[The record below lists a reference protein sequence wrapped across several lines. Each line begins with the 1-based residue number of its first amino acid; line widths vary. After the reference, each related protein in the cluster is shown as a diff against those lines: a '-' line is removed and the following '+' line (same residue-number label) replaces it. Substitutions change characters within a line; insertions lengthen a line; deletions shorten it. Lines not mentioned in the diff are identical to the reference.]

1 MHGKAY
7 CRRHSTTFTSCIDVS
22 IFPDKLKTA
31 QVRPLFKKNN
41 ILEKGNYR
49 PVSVLPTI
57 SKFVER
63 AIFDQLTDFFN
74 FHFHPSLSA
83 FRKGFGCQTA
93 LLKIIEDWKKA
104 LDENKYIAAILMDL
118 SKAFDCLPHDL
129 ILLKLEAYGLSEK
142 SINLLNSYLSG
153 RKQCVKVKNICS
165 SFETVYKGVPQGSI
179 LGPILFK
186 IFINDIFYSVDF
198 STIYNYADDNTLS
211 YADHDLKNV
220 ISKLESDS
228 QKMLDWFANN
238 LMQANPD
245 KFQALAIG
253 KKTFKE
259 QICFDLNGSK
269 IKCEEHVKLLGVT
282 IDYELNFDK
291 HISEICKKSAGQL
304 NVLKRIGRYLNKLG
318 RLTIYYSFILSNFN
332 YCPVTWHF
340 CSEKNTKKMEKIQE
354 RALRFIY
361 NDYVLNYEELLEKS
375 KMPSLKVRRLR
386 SIAIETFKI
395 IHKESPIYL
404 HDLVN
409 IKKHNYSFR
418 YENTADVPSVK
429 TTRYGLKSFRY
440 FSTKLWN
447 ELPNHIRLEQN
458 LNQFSKLLNTW
469 NGGSCHCSACV

>member
-1 MHGKAY
+1 
-7 CRRHSTTFTSCIDVS
+7 
-22 IFPDKLKTA
+22 
-31 QVRPLFKKNN
+31 
-41 ILEKGNYR
+41 
-49 PVSVLPTI
+49 
-57 SKFVER
+57 
-63 AIFDQLTDFFN
+63 
-74 FHFHPSLSA
+74 
-83 FRKGFGCQTA
+83 
-93 LLKIIEDWKKA
+93 
-104 LDENKYIAAILMDL
+104 MDL
-118 SKAFDCLPHDL
+118 SKAFDGLPHDL
-129 ILLKLEAYGLSEK
+129 ILLKPEAYGLSEK

-153 RKQCVKVKNICS
+153 KKQCVKVKTICS

-179 LGPILFK
+179 LDPILFK
-186 IFINDIFYSVDF
+186 FFINDIFYSVDF
-198 STIYNYADDNTLS
+198 STIYNYADGNTLS
-211 YADHDLKNV
+211 YAYYDLNNV
-220 ISKLESDS
+220 ISKVESDS

-269 IKCEEHVKLLGVT
+269 IKCKEHVKLLGVT

-291 HISEICKKSAGQL
+291 HISEICKKSACQL

-318 RLTIYYSFILSNFN
+318 RLTIYYSFILSNFT

-375 KMPSLKVRRLR
+375 KMPLLKVRRLR

-409 IKKHNYSFR
+409 IKK
-418 YENTADVPSVK
+418 T
-429 TTRYGLKSFRY
+429 
-440 FSTKLWN
+440 
-447 ELPNHIRLEQN
+447 
-458 LNQFSKLLNTW
+458 
-469 NGGSCHCSACV
+469 

>member
-1 MHGKAY
+1 M
-7 CRRHSTTFTSCIDVS
+7 
-22 IFPDKLKTA
+22 
-31 QVRPLFKKNN
+31 
-41 ILEKGNYR
+41 
-49 PVSVLPTI
+49 
-57 SKFVER
+57 
-63 AIFDQLTDFFN
+63 
-74 FHFHPSLSA
+74 
-83 FRKGFGCQTA
+83 
-93 LLKIIEDWKKA
+93 
-104 LDENKYIAAILMDL
+104 
-118 SKAFDCLPHDL
+118 
-129 ILLKLEAYGLSEK
+129 
-142 SINLLNSYLSG
+142 
-153 RKQCVKVKNICS
+153 CS

-179 LGPILFK
+179 LGPILFN

-245 KFQALAIG
+245 TFQALAIG

-291 HISEICKKSAGQL
+291 HISEICKKSARQL

-409 IKKHNYSFR
+409 IKK
-418 YENTADVPSVK
+418 T
-429 TTRYGLKSFRY
+429 
-440 FSTKLWN
+440 
-447 ELPNHIRLEQN
+447 
-458 LNQFSKLLNTW
+458 
-469 NGGSCHCSACV
+469 

>member
-1 MHGKAY
+1 
-7 CRRHSTTFTSCIDVS
+7 
-22 IFPDKLKTA
+22 
-31 QVRPLFKKNN
+31 
-41 ILEKGNYR
+41 
-49 PVSVLPTI
+49 LPTI

-63 AIFDQLTDFFN
+63 AIFDQLADFFN
-74 FHFHPSLSA
+74 FHFHPSLST

-153 RKQCVKVKNICS
+153 RKQCVKVTNICS
-165 SFETVYKGVPQGSI
+165 SFKTVYKGVPQGSI
-179 LGPILFK
+179 LGPILFN

-291 HISEICKKSAGQL
+291 HISEICKKSARQL

-340 CSEKNTKKMEKIQE
+340 CSGKNTKKMEKIQE
-354 RALRFIY
+354 RTLRFIY

-386 SIAIETFKI
+386 SISIAIETFKI

-418 YENTADVPSVK
+418 YKNTADVPSVK

>member
-1 MHGKAY
+1 MVVFTIVIKNKLMK
-7 CRRHSTTFTSCIDVS
+7 TFLLLYADDT
-22 IFPDKLKTA
+22 L
-31 QVRPLFKKNN
+31 LF
-41 ILEKGNYR
+41 
-49 PVSVLPTI
+49 
-57 SKFVER
+57 
-63 AIFDQLTDFFN
+63 
-74 FHFHPSLSA
+74 
-83 FRKGFGCQTA
+83 
-93 LLKIIEDWKKA
+93 
-104 LDENKYIAAILMDL
+104 
-118 SKAFDCLPHDL
+118 
-129 ILLKLEAYGLSEK
+129 SETYEGMQ
-142 SINLLNSYLSG
+142 NLLN
-153 RKQCVKVKNICS
+153 V
-165 SFETVYKGVPQGSI
+165 
-179 LGPILFK
+179 
-186 IFINDIFYSVDF
+186 F
-198 STIYNYADDNTLS
+198 SDYCKLW
-211 YADHDLKNV
+211 
-220 ISKLESDS
+220 KLEV
-228 QKMLDWFANN
+228 N
-238 LMQANPD
+238 LSKTKTVIFSKR
-245 KFQALAIG
+245 KFRPPLRL
-253 KKTFKE
+253 K
-259 QICFDLNGSK
+259 L
-269 IKCEEHVKLLGVT
+269 EHVKLLGVT
-282 IDYELNFDK
+282 IDYELYFDK
-291 HISEICKKSAGQL
+291 HISEICKKSARQL